1 MSGLNLTRL
10 DLGHNSLRRVPSSAL
25 SRLRMVESLVMDGNL
40 MTSLETGAVRDMRVA
55 SISVRP
61 SISIRLMR

>member
-10 DLGHNSLRRVPSSAL
+10 DLGHNSLRRVPITAL
-25 SRLRMVESLVMDGNL
+25 SRLRMVKSLILDGNL
-40 MTSLETGAVRDMRVA
+40 MTSLETGAVKDIRVA

-61 SISIRLMR
+61 PICLMR

>member
-10 DLGHNSLRRVPSSAL
+10 DLGYNSLRRVPSSAL

-40 MTSLETGAVRDMRVA
+40 MTSLETGAVRNMRVA

-61 SISIRLMR
+61 SIFIRLMR

>member
-10 DLGHNSLRRVPSSAL
+10 DLGNNSLRRVPSTAL
-25 SRLRMVESLVMDGNL
+25 SRLRMVKSLILDGNL
-40 MTSLETGAVRDMRVA
+40 MTSLETGAVKDIRVA

-61 SISIRLMR
+61 